1 MNESIRNPKLIV
13 RNGIY
18 LASRFFL
25 SMLLSFY
32 ISRLMLSV
40 LGDVDFGI
48 NNVIGGLIAMFAII
62 SMPITNSL
70 QRYFNV
76 EFAKGNIEESVVFST
91 ALRLV
96 FYLVV
101 VMLISY
107 ETIGLYVVSN
117 ILDYPSERTIAV
129 QWTYQITALITLFS
143 FINIPFSALLY
154 SKEIMGVPATAELMG
169 SVLKLLMLVLLPFV
183 SGDMLI
189 LFTGSLLIISFIQF
203 CILYFSASVKCS
215 NIKIT
220 KRWDKSLQKSMLCF
234 SGWNS
239 IESLAGIC
247 ITYLSNLLINI
258 FGGILYNTA
267 NGLSKSITSAI
278 SSFTINVVKAAEPQ
292 ITSSTVVK
300 NDSYRDELV
309 MLSIKLAFCFTGYIA
324 IFFQYDGMAFL
335 RIWLGNV
342 PNYAFDFCRV
352 MVYSC
357 IFSSI
362 ILPLRSMIIAT
373 GQIKSYFTAYG
384 IISIM
389 SLLLMYALLKLQWP
403 IITAVYIVAFSSVL
417 NSINAVY
424 TACRVTSF
432 RLTIFINEML
442 RGIAVAGVVFCVYL
456 ASKYF
461 LDNAITDVC
470 LRLVLSGITM
480 FVTFVFIGLNTK
492 EKMLMLN
499 KVQLIINK
507 LRDI

>member
-1 MNESIRNPKLIV
+1 MNESTKNPKLIV
-13 RNGIY
+13 KNGIY

-32 ISRLMLSV
+32 IARLMLSV

-96 FYLVV
+96 LYLVAA
-101 VMLISY
+101 MLICY

-117 ILDYPSERTIAV
+117 ILDYPLERTIAV

-154 SKEIMGVPATAELMG
+154 SKEIMGVPATAELLG
-169 SVLKLLMLVLLPFV
+169 SVLKLVMLILLPFV

-189 LFTGSLLIISFIQF
+189 LFTGSLLLISFIQF
-203 CILYFSASVKCS
+203 CILYFRTRAKCS

-220 KRWDKSLQKSMLCF
+220 KSWDKSLQRSMLCF

-247 ITYLSNLLINI
+247 ITYLSNLLINV
-258 FGGILYNTA
+258 FGGVLYNTA

-292 ITSSTVVK
+292 ITSSTVLK

-324 IFFQYDGMAFL
+324 IFFQYDGLTFL

-352 MVYSC
+352 MVFSC

-362 ILPLRSMIIAT
+362 MLPLRSMIIAT
-373 GQIKSYFTAYG
+373 GQIKGYFTIYG

-389 SLLLMYALLKLQWP
+389 SLLLMYGLLKLQWP
-403 IITAVYIVAFSSVL
+403 IISAVYIVALCSIL

-432 RLTIFINEML
+432 RVSTFLNEMM
-442 RGIAVAGVVFCVYL
+442 RGIAVASTVFCVYS
-456 ASKYF
+456 ACKYYF
-461 LDNAITDVC
+461 DNALADVC
-470 LRLVLSGITM
+470 LRLVLSGIM
-480 FVTFVFIGLNTK
+480 MLVSFVLVGLNTK
-492 EKMLMLN
+492 ERTLMYS

-507 LRDI
+507 TRNK